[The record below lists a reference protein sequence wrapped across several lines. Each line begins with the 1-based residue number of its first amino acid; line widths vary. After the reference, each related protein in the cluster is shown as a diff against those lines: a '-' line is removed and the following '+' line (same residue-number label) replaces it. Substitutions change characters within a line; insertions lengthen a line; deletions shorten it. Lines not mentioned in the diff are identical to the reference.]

1 MKRSVFDYSQSGYQI
16 RADIAEAYRDIW
28 QRISR
33 PGNWWTGTQ
42 RVAILA
48 EARASRHCGV
58 CKERANALSPS
69 AVAGDCD
76 TENLDLLPTEAIAA
90 IHRVSNDAA
99 RMTSSWLGGLIGPS
113 FGYGHYVELVGVL
126 VAARSIDAFHE
137 ALGLDLE
144 PLPRPEAGEPSGY
157 VPQEADFTGA
167 WVPVLNGEALAPQD
181 ADIYAELPSGYI
193 PVPNVLSAMSL
204 VPDAVR
210 MLFRLS
216 AVQYL
221 DMPGF
226 ARFADLP
233 GRILSRSQ
241 VELVAARVS
250 ALNDC
255 FY

>member
-1 MKRSVFDYSQSGYQI
+1 MNQPMFDYRQSGYEV
-16 RADIAEAYRDIW
+16 RTDVAEAYRDIW
-28 QRISR
+28 QRIAR
-33 PGNWWTGTQ
+33 PGNWWTGAQ
-42 RVAILA
+42 RVAIVS
-48 EARASRHCGV
+48 EARASRHCSL
-58 CKERANALSPS
+58 CQERAKALSPS
-69 AVAGDCD
+69 AVSGDCG
-76 TENLDLLPTEAIAA
+76 TENLGLLPKGAIDA
-90 IHRVSNDAA
+90 IHRISNDAA
-99 RMTSSWLGGLIGPS
+99 RLTATWLEGLIGPS

-137 ALGLDLE
+137 ALGLSLE
-144 PLPRPEAGEPSGY
+144 PLPNPGAGEPSGY
-157 VPQEADFTGA
+157 LPREADFAGA
-167 WVPVLNGEALAPQD
+167 WVPVLTGESLAPQD
-181 ADIYAELPSGYI
+181 ADIYAELPPDYV

-221 DMPGF
+221 DLPGF
-226 ARFADLP
+226 MRFADLP
-233 GRILSRSQ
+233 GRVLSRSQ

>member
-1 MKRSVFDYSQSGYQI
+1 MHFDYRQSGYQV
-16 RADIAEAYRDIW
+16 RDDIAKAYRDIW
-28 QRISR
+28 QRIAK
-33 PGNWWTGTQ
+33 PGNWWSGAE

-48 EARASRHCGV
+48 EARASRHCRL
-58 CKERANALSPS
+58 CRERATALSPF
-69 AVAGDCD
+69 ATAGDCD
-76 TENLDLLPTEAIAA
+76 TRQHELLPKQALDA
-90 IHRVSNDAA
+90 IHRISNDAA
-99 RMTSSWLGGLIGPS
+99 RLTSTWLEGLIGAS
-113 FGYGHYVELVGVL
+113 FGYGHYVELLGVL

-144 PLPRPEAGEPSGY
+144 PLPNPEPGEPSGY
-157 VPQEADFTGA
+157 LPREADFAGA

-181 ADIYAELPSGYI
+181 ADIYADLPPHYV

-210 MLFRLS
+210 MLFRLM

-226 ARFADLP
+226 MRFAKLP
-233 GRILSRSQ
+233 GRVLSRSQ
-241 VELVAARVS
+241 MELVAARVS

>member
-1 MKRSVFDYSQSGYQI
+1 MFDYSPSGYDI
-16 RADIAEAYRDIW
+16 RTDIAEAYRDIW
-28 QRISR
+28 AKIAR
-33 PGNWWTGTQ
+33 PGNWWSGSE
-42 RVAILA
+42 RVAMLA
-48 EARASRHCGV
+48 EARASRDCHLCQQ
-58 CKERANALSPS
+58 RAGALSPS
-69 AVAGDCD
+69 AVRGNCETTHA
-76 TENLDLLPTEAIAA
+76 DLLPAEAIDA
-90 IHRVSNDAA
+90 IHRISNDAA
-99 RMTSSWLGGLIGPS
+99 RLTSVWLEGLIGPS
-113 FGYGHYVELVGVL
+113 FTYGHYVELVGVL

-144 PLPRPEAGEPSGY
+144 PLPEPVDGEPSGY
-157 VPQEADFTGA
+157 LPKEAEFAGA
-167 WVPVLNGEALAPQD
+167 WVPVLNGEALHPRD
-181 ADIYAELPSGYI
+181 ADIYAELPPGFV

-221 DMPGF
+221 DMPSF
-226 ARFADLP
+226 MRFEKLP
-233 GRILSRSQ
+233 GRVLSRSQ

>member
-1 MKRSVFDYSQSGYQI
+1 MRFDYSDSGYEV
-16 RADIAEAYRDIW
+16 RGDLADAYRDIW
-28 QRISR
+28 RRIAK
-33 PGNWWTGTQ
+33 PGNWWTGAE

-48 EARASRHCGV
+48 EARASRHCGL
-58 CKERANALSPS
+58 CQERAKALSPF
-69 AVAGDCD
+69 AVAGDCE
-76 TENLDLLPTEAIAA
+76 TQNQALLPAQAIDAV
-90 IHRVSNDAA
+90 HRISNDAA
-99 RMTSSWLGGLIGPS
+99 RLTSTWLEGLIAPS

-137 ALGLDLE
+137 ALGLELE
-144 PLPRPEAGEPSGY
+144 ALPEPEGGTPSGY
-157 VPQEADFTGA
+157 LPQEADYAGA

-181 ADIYAELPSGYI
+181 ADIYADLPPHFV

-216 AVQYL
+216 AAQYI
-221 DMPGF
+221 DMRTFTLF
-226 ARFADLP
+226 AELP
-233 GRILSRSQ
+233 GRVLSRSQ